1 VLDKI
6 RYSWLFK
13 YKLHHLPFW
22 LLYHYLFWALA
33 MDSFSGAAYSI
44 LHTPFVVKYIFYAVF
59 QAMGVYFNLYFLIP
73 RFLER
78 GRYVLYM
85 ALLVVTIVVTA
96 AVIVNGYYL
105 VAFVVNKPFQELFG
119 RDPSD
124 FYYFFKT
131 NSLPSTLAAMT
142 LGMSI
147 KLTKNWI
154 QSKRRQ
160 QMLETEK
167 LETELKF
174 LRSQL
179 NPHFIFNAINSI
191 FFLIHKNPAMASDA
205 LAKFSDLLRY
215 QLYESNELQIPLS
228 QEVTYLENFIELER
242 LRQSHRL
249 ELHLDIQ
256 EQGLD
261 LYMIAPFVL
270 ITFTENAF
278 KHVSDD
284 TDKPNWIKL
293 RLEVKGLELYFKIV
307 NTMSAGQSM
316 DVVRYGGIGL
326 NNVRRRLD
334 LIYPGQHV
342 LNISDNG
349 ALFEVE
355 LRVKLTEAKENNA
368 KVMRSA

>member
-6 RYSWLFK
+6 KYSWLFR

-33 MDSFSGAAYSI
+33 MDSFSVAAHNI
-44 LHTPFVVKYIFYAVF
+44 LYTPYVLKYVFYAVF
-59 QAMGVYFNLYFLIP
+59 QAIGVYFNLYFLIP

-78 GRYVLYM
+78 GRYVSYI

-96 AVIVNGYYL
+96 CVIVNGYYL
-105 VAFVVNKPFQELFG
+105 VAVVVNKPFRELFG

-124 FYYFFKT
+124 FYFFFKT

-154 QSKRRQ
+154 QSTRRQ
-160 QMLETEK
+160 QLLEKEK

-249 ELHLDIQ
+249 ELHIDIE
-256 EQGLD
+256 EQGWD
-261 LYMIAPFVL
+261 LFMIAPFVL

-284 TDKPNWIKL
+284 HDKPNWIKL
-293 RLEVKGLELYFKIV
+293 NLELKGSMLHFKIV
-307 NTMSAGQSM
+307 NTVSAVQST
-316 DVVRYGGIGL
+316 DVVHYGGIGL

-334 LIYPGQHV
+334 LIYPGQYA
-342 LNISDNG
+342 LDISNDG
-349 ALFEVE
+349 ALFEVS
-355 LRVKLTEAKENNA
+355 LRLNLAEAKDGSA